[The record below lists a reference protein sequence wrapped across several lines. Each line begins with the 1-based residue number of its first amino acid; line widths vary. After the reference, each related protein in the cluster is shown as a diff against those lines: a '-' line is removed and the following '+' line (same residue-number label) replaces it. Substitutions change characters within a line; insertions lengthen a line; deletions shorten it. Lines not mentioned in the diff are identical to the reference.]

1 MILRERYKK
10 EMEHIVVT
18 EQLKNKV
25 IAQIEKREKQPKR
38 KSFRPAYVAVAAAS

>member
-25 IAQIEKREKQPKR
+25 MAEIEKKGISENR
-38 KSFRPAYVAVAAAS
+38 FV

>member
-25 IAQIEKREKQPKR
+25 IAQIEEAKAISSCVCCHCCGKCIIGN
-38 KSFRPAYVAVAAAS
+38 